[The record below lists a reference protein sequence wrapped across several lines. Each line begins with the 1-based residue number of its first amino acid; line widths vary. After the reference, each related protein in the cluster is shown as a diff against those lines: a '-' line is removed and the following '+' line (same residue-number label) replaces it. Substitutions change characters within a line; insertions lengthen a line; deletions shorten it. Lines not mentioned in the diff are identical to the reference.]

1 MSTLETAVTKRDI
14 RSNVQCSSTYNTR
27 ASTVF
32 CCKREGHEG
41 DHRGSGKQWNA
52 TGKVKITE
60 KCP

>member
-1 MSTLETAVTKRDI
+1 MGGIIDAINKV
-14 RSNVQCSSTYNTR
+14 RSNRQCPSTFSTRSSI
-27 ASTVF
+27 VF

-52 TGKVKITE
+52 SGKVKITE